1 MRPAW
6 VEIDLKAIEHNV
18 SVIRALTKPGTLF
31 MAVVKANGYG
41 HGASQTT
48 RAALAAGAD
57 RLGVS
62 LLDEAMQL
70 KNSGINAPIHILSE
84 TPPEP
89 ADSRCIATN
98 GFVATVCRE
107 ETARAL
113 AAAGKELDK
122 PVKVHVKVDTGMN
135 RIGLHWN
142 PDFVAGYIKVIKD
155 MPGLNIEGIF
165 THLATA
171 DDPASDFKRIQLDRF
186 IKVLDT
192 LRAQG
197 ICPPVKHTANSAAII
212 DFPESH
218 LDMVRAGNAI
228 YGLDPSPAFAGRID
242 LIPSLSLKAKVSFVK
257 DVQAGEGVSY
267 GLKYTTDKPRRLAT
281 LPLGYA
287 DGYSRRLS
295 GRAEVIIHGR
305 KAPVIGTICMD
316 MFLVDVTGIPDVY
329 EGTEA
334 VLIGSDGGESI
345 TAGDVA
351 AHLGTI
357 NYEVVCMISARVP
370 RIYLT

>member
-1 MRPAW
+1 MRPVWA
-6 VEIDLKAIEHNV
+6 EIDLKAIEHNV
-18 SVIRALTKPGTLF
+18 GAVRALTKSGTLF

-41 HGASQTT
+41 HGASQAA
-48 RAALAAGAD
+48 RAAQSAGAD

-70 KNSGINAPIHILSE
+70 KNSGISAPIHILSE

-89 ADSRCIATN
+89 ADCRCIAEN
-98 GFVATVCRE
+98 GFIATVCRE

-113 AAAGKELDK
+113 AAAGTELGK

-135 RIGLHWN
+135 RIGLNWD
-142 PDFVAGYIKVIKD
+142 PDSVTAYIKTIKD
-155 MPGLNIEGIF
+155 LPGLNVEGVF
-165 THLATA
+165 THFATA
-171 DDPASDFKRIQLDRF
+171 DDPASDFKKTQLDRF
-186 IKVLDT
+186 NKVLDM
-192 LRAQG
+192 LREKG
-197 ICPPVKHTANSAAII
+197 ICPPVKHAANSAAII

-242 LIPSLSLKAKVSFVK
+242 LIPSLSWKAKVSFVK
-257 DVQAGEGVSY
+257 DVPAGEGISY

-295 GRAEVIIHGR
+295 GRAEVIINGR
-305 KAPVIGTICMD
+305 KAPVLGTICMD

-334 VLIGSDGGESI
+334 VLIGSDDKESI
-345 TAGDVA
+345 TADDVA
-351 AHLGTI
+351 ACLGTI
-357 NYEVVCMISARVP
+357 NYEVVCMISDRVP

>member
-18 SVIRALTKPGTLF
+18 SAVRALTKSGTLF

-41 HGASQTT
+41 HGASQIA

-70 KNSGINAPIHILSE
+70 RNSGIGAPIHILSE

-89 ADSRCIATN
+89 ADSSCIATN
-98 GFVATVCRE
+98 GFIATVCRE

-113 AAAGKELDK
+113 AAAGTEFGK

-135 RIGLHWN
+135 RIGLNWD
-142 PDFVAGYIKVIKD
+142 PDSVGTYIKAIRD
-155 MPGLNIEGIF
+155 LPGLNVEGVF
-165 THLATA
+165 THFATA
-171 DDPASDFKRIQLDRF
+171 DDPASDFRKTQLDRF
-186 IKVLDT
+186 NKVLDT
-192 LRAQG
+192 LREKG
-197 ICPPVKHTANSAAII
+197 ICPPVKHAANSAAII

-228 YGLDPSPAFAGRID
+228 YGLDPSPAFAGRIN

-257 DVQAGEGVSY
+257 DVPAGEGVSY

-295 GRAEVIIHGR
+295 GRAEVIVNGR
-305 KAPVIGTICMD
+305 KAPVTGTICMD

-334 VLIGSDGGESI
+334 VLIGSSDKESI
-345 TAGDVA
+345 TADNVA
-351 AHLGTI
+351 ACLGTI